1 MTDRKEA
8 ILTKSVLIPE
18 RLAHHVSEFEN
29 AINYGL
35 TPIYIDYPVE
45 PRPRYGYGKPPHQAL
60 HDILDRNR
68 DRYAKVLQDFLN
80 LKNYLGAIP
89 LNPTDDA
96 REPYWNN
103 GWVEKLDSAAL
114 YCFTAIKSP
123 DLYVEVGSGNSTK
136 FVKRAILDHRL
147 GTKLYSIDP
156 RPRAEIDVLCD
167 EIIRQPLETLD
178 LSIFDALGPGDIVAI
193 DSSHRCL
200 TNSDVTVFF
209 LEVLPHLKSGVLVY
223 IDDIY
228 IPYDY
233 PPGWSGRWYS
243 EQYLLAVLLLSDS
256 SNYEVIL
263 PATFIARDPDLGV
276 VLDELWK
283 MSSISTAK
291 GVGNGFW
298 MQVR

>member
-8 ILTKSVLIPE
+8 ILTKSVRVPE
-18 RLAHHVSEFEN
+18 SLAHYVTEFEN
-29 AINYGL
+29 AINNGL
-35 TPIYIDYPVE
+35 IPIYIDYPVE
-45 PRPRYGYGKPPHQAL
+45 PRPRYGYGKPPHLAL
-60 HDILDRNR
+60 HDILDCNR
-68 DRYAKVLQDFLN
+68 DRYTKVLQDFLN
-80 LKNYLGAIP
+80 LKCFLGAIP

-96 REPYWNN
+96 SEPYWNN
-103 GWVEKLDSAAL
+103 GWVAKLDAAAL
-114 YCFTAIKSP
+114 YCFTAINRP
-123 DLYVEVGSGNSTK
+123 DLYIEVGSGSSTK
-136 FVKRAILDHRL
+136 FVRRAIQDHGL
-147 GTKLYSIDP
+147 GTKLYSVDP
-156 RPRAEIDVLCD
+156 VPRAEIDGLCD
-167 EIIRQPLETLD
+167 EIIRQPMETID

-193 DSSHRCL
+193 DGSHRCL

-209 LEVLPHLKSGVLVY
+209 LEVLPRLRSGVLVY

-233 PPGWSGRWYS
+233 PPAWSGRWYS

-263 PATFIARDPDLGV
+263 PATFIARDPDFGV
-276 VLDELWK
+276 VLDELWE
-283 MSSISTAK
+283 MSCISRAK